1 MTRIKTRYVV
11 RNARAEELVVPSLDD
26 LRALYQQG
34 FLDDG
39 DEVRQERS
47 QTWTA
52 VGGFHALH
60 GLRQARRERPA
71 RMTAILVAALA
82 LATALGI
89 MFAH

>member
-11 RNARAEELVVPSLDD
+11 RNARAEELVVPSLDE

-47 QTWTA
+47 ETWTTL
-52 VGGFHALH
+52 GGFHALQ
-60 GLRQARRERPA
+60 GIRQARRERPA
-71 RMTAILVAALA
+71 RMVAILLAALA
-82 LATALGI
+82 LAAALGI